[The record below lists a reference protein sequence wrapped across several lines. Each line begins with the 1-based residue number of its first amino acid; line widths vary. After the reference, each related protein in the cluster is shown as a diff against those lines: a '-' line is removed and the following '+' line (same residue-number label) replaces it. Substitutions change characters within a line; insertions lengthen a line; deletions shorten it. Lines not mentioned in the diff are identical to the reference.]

1 MKMKTDAHS
10 SKAGE
15 NVQKS
20 TNATSGKYLH
30 ILGRPADALH
40 TLIPKKSS
48 F

>member
-10 SKAGE
+10 SKAVE

-20 TNATSGKYLH
+20 TNATSGKYLNL
-30 ILGRPADALH
+30 LGRPADALH
-40 TLIPKKSS
+40 TMILRKNS